1 MSDTQKF
8 DRNSRIIKNLCQYFK
23 VVGIVEVFL
32 FVLILKASGVGF
44 LVTLVLGLTPGLITV
59 LSANSIFKKNKE
71 RRGYFGAIWNIL
83 KYNPISYSIL
93 LFILGDFLNTNS
105 IASYVV
111 ILIALLGII
120 SFVCGVILAVK
131 INKHNK
137 ILKISYLH

>member
-8 DRNSRIIKNLCQYFK
+8 DKNSRIIRKLCQYFK

-44 LVTLVLGLTPGLITV
+44 LVILTLGFTPGVITV

-71 RRGYFGAIWNIL
+71 RRGYFGAIWNML
-83 KYNPISYSIL
+83 KYNPISYGML
-93 LFILGDFLNTNS
+93 LFILGDFLTAGNS

-120 SFVCGVILAVK
+120 SFVCGIILAIK
-131 INKHNK
+131 ISKHNR
-137 ILKISYLH
+137 ILSNL